1 MDFAKQKLW
10 ASVFYV
16 LVSACH
22 DPLCIAMY
30 TYVCYVCLAWF
41 INTHSKYP
49 LANPLL
55 DVLHSHLNQVFSTF
69 GQILYVL
76 RMFNILQFHYSYK
89 IVSNSC
95 WQSWGGDTSTSTPL
109 TPKPPNPLR
118 TTSRRQTPPLPPSP
132 SVAWSPSSC
141 VNSSFLYLLQVRS
154 WMINL
159 GKPILFS
166 ADDLGEIQTRPKSS
180 TKTCFWQ
187 NWLPSRSTP
196 VWTTP

>member
-1 MDFAKQKLW
+1 MFWDSWELEMDFAKQKLW
-10 ASVFYV
+10 ASMFYV

-69 GQILYVL
+69 DQILYVL

-89 IVSNSC
+89 IESNSC
-95 WQSWGGDTSTSTPL
+95 WQSWGGDTSSGTPL

-118 TTSRRQTPPLPPSP
+118 ATSRRQTPPLPPSP

-141 VNSSFLYLLQVRS
+141 VNSSFFYLLQVRS
-154 WMINL
+154 RISMWANL
-159 GKPILFS
+159 SYFPYFS
-166 ADDLGEIQTRPKSS
+166 SVVL
-180 TKTCFWQ
+180 
-187 NWLPSRSTP
+187 
-196 VWTTP
+196 

>member
-1 MDFAKQKLW
+1 MGFAKQKSW
-10 ASVFYV
+10 ASKYV
-16 LVSACH
+16 LCSCWWMSRLSSYALIRTH
-22 DPLCIAMY
+22 Y

-69 GQILYVL
+69 DQILYVL

-89 IVSNSC
+89 IESNSC
-95 WQSWGGDTSTSTPL
+95 WQSWGGDTSSGTPL

-141 VNSSFLYLLQVRS
+141 VNSSFFYLLQVRS
-154 WMINL
+154 RISMWANL
-159 GKPILFS
+159 SYFPYFS
-166 ADDLGEIQTRPKSS
+166 SVVL
-180 TKTCFWQ
+180 
-187 NWLPSRSTP
+187 
-196 VWTTP
+196 